1 MSALNDGS
9 SSPRSQVTIEQR
21 ASRCFDDLLESIIV
35 DVASECHRIARLGL
49 DLNLEVEEE
58 ELRLSAQAR
67 MADPSCSS
75 ESNSKNVVDI
85 FGQTHPPIASETFN
99 CMNCGRPVTAGS
111 KAESCPIGMLIPN
124 LVLKFKVGLGRKALS
139 KITRSTTIARNR
151 HARGSPVTVYA
162 PYSTSTNSNIV
173 PEGTPRTAREEFAE
187 YTFEEP

>member
-99 CMNCGRPVTAGS
+99 CMNCGRPVTAGRFAPHLE
-111 KAESCPIGMLIPN
+111 KCMG
-124 LVLKFKVGLGRKALS
+124 KGRKALT